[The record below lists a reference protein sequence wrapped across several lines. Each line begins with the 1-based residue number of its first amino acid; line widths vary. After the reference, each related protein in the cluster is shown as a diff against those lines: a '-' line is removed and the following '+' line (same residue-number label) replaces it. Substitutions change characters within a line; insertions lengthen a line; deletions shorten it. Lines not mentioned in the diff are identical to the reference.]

1 MSETTLVRD
10 PKLVNVV
17 NKLKI
22 NEVSNIDNV
31 DVNTFKEADNFFSYR
46 RSQQLGEPDYG
57 RCISTI
63 CLKT

>member
-1 MSETTLVRD
+1 M
-10 PKLVNVV
+10 V